1 MVAGSTFGILV
12 TLYQTAWF
20 NNPEDCYFHLHD
32 CENLKSDYALVVE
45 YWVSSVIYS
54 SYAVQESETFI
65 LETFSTENLS
75 LFVRESLNDMLE
87 RTSTARQNVGKLMSQ
102 LVKADVITIS
112 VYLSG

>member
-1 MVAGSTFGILV
+1 M
-12 TLYQTAWF
+12 
-20 NNPEDCYFHLHD
+20 
-32 CENLKSDYALVVE
+32 
-45 YWVSSVIYS
+45 
-54 SYAVQESETFI
+54 QESETFI